1 MSNQI
6 ARYIEEKYGV
16 PEELAR
22 ILVNKGITNRSL
34 ADAFF
39 NPVLSELLPVES
51 LPNGE
56 KAVERILSA
65 VGRKRKIVVWG
76 HEDADGVTSVAIML
90 RSLRLLGANPDYYIP
105 SKRTEGHGLYKE
117 AIDKLSENGV
127 EFILTVDCCS
137 HDKEV
142 IDYAQSKGIEI
153 VVTDHHEISYN
164 IDGIL
169 LVNPKLGG
177 DSFRYLAGCGVAFKI
192 AWGMLN
198 LKMGITLN
206 TIKEEY
212 PELIVF
218 ASIGTIADK
227 VPPIS
232 ENAIFINEGN
242 ELLKSLHLPFVEV
255 LRKKYDREPTWETL
269 VALVSSGQSQNGKI
283 PTVDLL
289 LTRSM
294 IEAEEIIEPLLKGSE
309 EWLKNAMEYLEI
321 AKKKIGRIRDYVLI
335 DLKDVEPRYLG
346 FIANQLK
353 QAYEVPTIVLGR
365 KEDGV
370 ATAEVRAPEGFD
382 SLRLLE
388 FLSPILINYG
398 GHKLASGF
406 SIEEWDIP
414 VLFEEVE
421 RYFKRHPLSRHI
433 YADIKI
439 SHIPDSEYFN
449 VLERLG
455 KLGLEIRVLINST
468 QLGNIK
474 RALKDRTVID
484 QERLLDLYSEDTVVK
499 VLLET
504 SPDGLRVLKV
514 IPVQDDQSQMN

>member
-1 MSNQI
+1 MSKEIVQ
-6 ARYIEEKYGV
+6 YIEEKYAV

-34 ADAFF
+34 VDAFF
-39 NPVLSELLPVES
+39 NPTLSELLPAES

-65 VGRKRKIVVWG
+65 VGKKKKMVVWG
-76 HEDADGVTSVAIML
+76 HEDADGVTSVSIML
-90 RSLRLLGANPDYYIP
+90 RSLRLLGADPDYYIP

-117 AIDKLSENGV
+117 AIDRFLKKKV

-142 IDYAQSKGIEI
+142 IDYAKEKGIEI
-153 VVTDHHEISYN
+153 VVTDHHEISQD
-164 IDGIL
+164 IEGIL

-192 AWGMLN
+192 AWGMLS
-198 LKMGITLN
+198 LKMGITLK
-206 TIKEEY
+206 TIQEKY

-218 ASIGTIADK
+218 AAIGTIADK

-232 ENAIFINEGN
+232 ENAIFIHEGE

-255 LRKKYDREPTWETL
+255 IRKKYDKEPTWDIL
-269 VALVSSGQSQNGKI
+269 VSLVSSGQSANGKV

-294 IEAEEIIEPLLKGSE
+294 IEAEEITEPLLKSSE
-309 EWLKNAMEYLEI
+309 EWLKNAMDYLEI
-321 AKKKIGRIRDYVLI
+321 AKRKISRIRDYILI
-335 DLKDVEPRYLG
+335 DLKEVEPRYLG

-353 QAYEVPTIVLGR
+353 QTYEVPTIVLGR

-370 ATAEVRAPEGFD
+370 ATAEIRAPKGFD
-382 SLRLLE
+382 SLKLLE

-421 RYFKRHPLSRHI
+421 RYFKKHPLSGNI
-433 YADIKI
+433 YADLKI
-439 SHIPDSEYFN
+439 SNIPDTEYFN
-449 VLERLG
+449 ILEHLG
-455 KLGLEIRVLINST
+455 KLGLELRVLINSVP
-468 QLGNIK
+468 LGDIK
-474 RALKDRTVID
+474 KALQDRTVVD
-484 QERLLDLYSEDTVVK
+484 QERLLDLYSEDTVAK
-499 VLLET
+499 ILFET
-504 SPDGLRVLKV
+504 STEGLKVIKV
-514 IPVQDDQSQMN
+514 IPVSGDQTQKN